1 MIQPV
6 GTEPPSNLPAPTVKD
21 HRLLRRHVH
30 RQVHPRDRRRLDLE
44 VHPAP
49 VHTPVLGLHT
59 LNHQNS
65 RTLVH
70 LEKPSALQG
79 GFVRPMSCV

>member
-1 MIQPV
+1 MPQPV
-6 GTEPPSNLPAPTVKD
+6 GTEPPSNLPAPTVQD

-30 RQVHPRDRRRLDLE
+30 RQIHPRYRRRLDLE

-49 VHTPVLGLHT
+49 VHTPVLGFHT

-79 GFVRPMSCV
+79 CFVGPVSRV

>member
-1 MIQPV
+1 MPQPV
-6 GTEPPSNLPAPTVKD
+6 GTEPPPNLPAPTVQD
-21 HRLLRRHVH
+21 DRLLGRHVH

-59 LNHQNS
+59 LDHQNS
-65 RTLVH
+65 GTLVG
-70 LEKPSALQG
+70 LEEATSLQRG
-79 GFVRPMSCV
+79 VV

>member
-1 MIQPV
+1 MPQPV
-6 GTEPPSNLPAPTVKD
+6 GTEPPPNLPAPTVQD
-21 HRLLRRHVH
+21 DRLLGRHVH

-49 VHTPVLGLHT
+49 VHTPVLRFHT

-65 RTLVH
+65 GALVG
-70 LEKPSALQG
+70 LEEATSLQRG
-79 GFVRPMSCV
+79 VV